1 MAGRQ
6 RAQRA
11 ADAQEAADT
20 AEWNGEN
27 EATVAA
33 ATPALTEAQ
42 LAGIDPVDPERD
54 EEQAEERDELANQQ
68 TDHEAEN
75 ALDPVSRAPTPA
87 LAAEAFVEGERLE
100 DGQIPTDMSGR
111 APVPMDKG
119 EEAFDISMR
128 EAMKAL
134 RKAKKED
141 APNLD
146 GWRNAQELQV
156 SRRALDELVEEGKLE
171 TEYAVGGQFFPETGK
186 RYRIPK

>member
-11 ADAQEAADT
+11 ADAPETADEA
-20 AEWNGEN
+20 WNGEN

-54 EEQAEERDELANQQ
+54 DEQAKERDELANQQ

-75 ALDPVSRAPTPA
+75 SLDPVSRAPTPA
-87 LAAEAFVEGERLE
+87 LAAEAFDEDERLP
-100 DGQIPTDMSGR
+100 DGQRPTDESGR

-119 EEAFDISMR
+119 GEAFDISVR

-134 RKAKKED
+134 HKAKKED

-156 SRRALDELVEEGKLE
+156 SRRALDELVDEGKLE
-171 TEYAVGGQFFPETGK
+171 REYAVGGQFFPETGT